1 MKRSN
6 WTEQAWMTISLGSLL
21 IEQMQNR
28 DEGKQIPIEVQNQ
41 IEELLKADWSVDGK
55 VEAGEALL
63 DRISELP
70 IRPDFPYHEPSDR
83 EGIAAAAAHNPEMA
97 VSDNLAFLE
106 DRVYGGWLGRA
117 AGCLL
122 GKPVE
127 GWSSQMIRK
136 YLESQGEWPLCDYF
150 SMTVSDEI
158 AAECNLKQLSPR
170 LFREHMSGMVED
182 DDTNYT
188 TVGLAVLTQYG
199 RGFTPQQMGIFWMQN
214 IPLLHLCTAER
225 IAFLNMVAGI
235 EPPESASYRNVC
247 REWIGAQIRADAFGY
262 VNPGKPAEAADMAWR
277 DASISHVKNGIYGE
291 MWVAAMI
298 ASAFVH
304 DQPEQVILAGLN
316 EIPAECR
323 LSAAVRH
330 IIELHHA
337 GVTYD
342 EAIADIRTRWN
353 ERIGHHWCH
362 TISNAE
368 IVCVGLLWGGLD
380 FEKSLCYAVMPGLDT
395 DCNGA
400 TVGSVLGVMLGA
412 KALPDKW
419 TNPLNDSLETGVAG
433 YHHLRLSEMAAHT
446 VKCIG

>member
-1 MKRSN
+1 MKRRN
-6 WTEQAWMTISLGSLL
+6 WAGQAWMQLSRDSMITEQAQCR
-21 IEQMQNR
+21 E
-28 DEGKQIPIEVQNQ
+28 EGKQMPQDMVNQ
-41 IEELLKADWSVDGK
+41 LESLISADWSVDGT
-55 VEAGEALL
+55 VEAAEALL
-63 DRISELP
+63 DLISELP
-70 IRPDFPYHEPSDR
+70 IASDYPYHEPSDR
-83 EGIAAAAAHNPEMA
+83 EGIGAAAIHNPQMNLPTDMA
-97 VSDNLAFLE
+97 FRE

-127 GWSSQMIRK
+127 GWKSPMIRK

-158 AAECNLKQLSPR
+158 DAECHVRQHSPR
-170 LFREHMSGMVED
+170 LFREGMNGMVED

-188 TVGLAVLTQYG
+188 AVGLAVVSQCG
-199 RGFTPQQMGIFWMQN
+199 RNFTPQQLGIFWMQN
-214 IPLLHLCTAER
+214 IPILHLCTAER
-225 IAFLNMVAGI
+225 IAFMNMVAAI
-235 EPPESASYRNVC
+235 EPPESASYRNVY

-277 DASISHVKNGIYGE
+277 DASISHIKNGIYGE

-298 ASAFVH
+298 ASAFCY
-304 DQPEQVILAGLN
+304 DQAEQVILAGLN
-316 EIPAECR
+316 EIPANCR

-330 IIELHHA
+330 IIALYHE
-337 GVTYD
+337 GKSYD
-342 EAIADIRTRWN
+342 EAIADICTRWDEN
-353 ERIGHHWCH
+353 FAHHWCH

-380 FEKSLCYAVMPGLDT
+380 FEKSICYSVMPGFDT

-433 YHHLRLSEMAAHT
+433 YHHVRLSEMAAHT